1 MNEFI
6 RRSKNISIQ
15 LSSSYGLEYIRM
27 YPQLQA
33 TFFFRKAISGYTKID
48 IEQLY
53 GTRFSEFTLYRQYIF
68 SINLN

>member
-1 MNEFI
+1 
-6 RRSKNISIQ
+6 
-15 LSSSYGLEYIRM
+15 M

-33 TFFFRKAISGYTKID
+33 TYFFRKAISGYTKID

-68 SINLN
+68 SLNLS